1 MTDVLMRRLIAAWLS
16 AEYQWIVV
24 LQKDCFLQDMAHGP
38 GHRGCCSS
46 LLVNAVLANAS
57 YWCSHNLAYQ
67 FMAQAKRLWKLE
79 SDTPRLTTIQAA
91 MLMNV
96 NTNMN
101 AMDEIGFNYTKRYEV
116 TAWGILHTNL

>member
-1 MTDVLMRRLIAAWLS
+1 MDI
-16 AEYQWIVV
+16 V

-38 GHRGCCSS
+38 SRRGCCSS
-46 LLVNAVLANAS
+46 FLVNAVLANAS
-57 YWCSHNLAYQ
+57 YWSPHNLAYQ
-67 FMAQAKRLWKLE
+67 FMAEAKRLWELE

-101 AMDEIGFNYTKRYEV
+101 AMDEIGFNYTKRYED
-116 TAWGILHTNL
+116 TAWGHTAY